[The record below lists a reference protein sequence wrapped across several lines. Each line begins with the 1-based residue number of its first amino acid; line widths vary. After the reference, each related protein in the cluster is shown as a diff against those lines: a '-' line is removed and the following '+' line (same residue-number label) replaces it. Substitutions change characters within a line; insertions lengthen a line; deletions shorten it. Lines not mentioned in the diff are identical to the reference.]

1 MLDSRIG
8 SLGMMVIL
16 LGGVVLFQRVPAAE
30 AQAKPLQQMV
40 VQLPQGALTR
50 IPSPHG
56 MWTLVFECPNDCSER
71 KLWLESNASRAR
83 KLVGSYDRSLS
94 VSWAPDGRSFFVDD
108 EYGSNGTLSYVYDP
122 ITLKAT
128 DLATLIAANDAQETQ
143 FLKAGHSYLRATRW
157 LSSHELLV
165 VLYGH
170 FDEGPPRGFTIQY
183 RVDLKGQVKK
193 LWQHSEEESQ

>member
-1 MLDSRIG
+1 MRDSRI
-8 SLGMMVIL
+8 SLRIMICIL
-16 LGGVVLFQRVPAAE
+16 LAGIVLFQRLPPAE
-30 AQAKPLQQMV
+30 AQAKPLQRKV

-56 MWTLVFECPNDCSER
+56 TWTLVFECPNDCSER
-71 KLWLESNASRAR
+71 RLWLENSSTRSR
-83 KLVGSYDRSLS
+83 KLVGKYDRSLS
-94 VSWAPDGRSFFVDD
+94 VSWAPDGRAFFVDD

-122 ITLKAT
+122 TTLKAT
-128 DLATLIAANDAQETQ
+128 DLATLIATGDAQETQ
-143 FLKAGHSYLRATRW
+143 FLKAGHSYLRAKRW
-157 LSSHELLV
+157 LSSHEVLV

-183 RVDLKGQVKK
+183 RVDLNGQVNK